1 MRTRL
6 RHLLARR
13 AFAAGKEILY
23 GTKARDRM
31 FLGVDKLADA
41 VEATL
46 GPKGRN
52 VVIEQSFGAPK
63 ITKDGVTV
71 AKAIEFEDRYMNLG
85 AQLVRQV
92 AGKTADVAGDGTT
105 TATVLARAIFSEGMK
120 AVASGMNPM
129 DLRRGIQ
136 AAVEAVIADIRKRT
150 HQITSKEEVAQV
162 ATISANGDTA
172 LGKLIA
178 DAMEKVGKDGVISVQ
193 DGKAMHDELEV
204 VEGMKFDRGYIS
216 PYFITNAKTQK
227 AELNNPLI
235 LIYDGKISTFESIL
249 PVLEESHRS
258 GKPLLIIAEDIEG
271 EALAS
276 LIVNKLQI
284 GLKVC
289 AVKAPGFG
297 DNRKAMMQDIAVLT
311 GAQLI
316 SEEVGL
322 KLDEVKADM
331 LGTAKTVTVTKD
343 DTLIVG
349 GAGNPNDIKER
360 CETIRN
366 ALANTTSEWEKE
378 KLQERLAK
386 LSSGV
391 AIIRV
396 GGSSEVEVN
405 EKKDRLDDAL
415 NATKHAVQEGIVP
428 GGGVALLYASRVLD
442 DLKFPNE
449 HMNYGVQIVK
459 RALRA
464 PCRAIAKNA
473 GKEGEV
479 VVGRLLE
486 EAQGKDHKWALGY
499 NAQADEYVDMIKAG
513 IIDPTKVVITALSDA
528 ASVAAL
534 MTTTEVAIVEAPK
547 KKENNSVAADV

>member
-13 AFAAGKEILY
+13 HFAAGKELLY

-52 VVIEQSFGAPK
+52 VIIEQSFGAPK

-71 AKAIEFEDRYMNLG
+71 AKSIEFEDRYMNLG

-105 TATVLARAIFSEGMK
+105 TATVLARAIYSEGMK

-136 AAVEAVIADIRKRT
+136 AAVDAVVADVRKRT
-150 HQITSKEEVAQV
+150 HPITSKEEIAQV

-193 DGKAMHDELEV
+193 DGKAVHDELEV

-227 AELNNPLI
+227 AELNSPLI
-235 LIYDGKISTFESIL
+235 LVYDGKVSSFQAIL
-249 PVLEESHRS
+249 PLLEESQRS
-258 GKPLLIIAEDIEG
+258 GRPLLIIAEDIEG

-297 DNRKAMMQDIAVLT
+297 DNRKAMMQDIAVLS

-322 KLDEVKADM
+322 KLEEVKPSM

-343 DTLIVG
+343 DTLILG
-349 GAGNPNDIKER
+349 GAGSQTDIQER
-360 CETIRN
+360 CETIRS
-366 ALANTTSEWEKE
+366 ALTNTTSEWEKE

-396 GGSSEVEVN
+396 GGSSEVEVG

-428 GGGVALLYASRVLD
+428 GGGTALLYASRALES
-442 DLKFPNE
+442 LSFPNE
-449 HMNYGVQIVK
+449 HVNYGVNIVR

-464 PCRAIAKNA
+464 PARAIAKNA
-473 GKEGEV
+473 GKEGDV

-486 EAQGKDHKWALGY
+486 DAAGKDHKWSMGY
-499 NAQADEYVDMIKAG
+499 NAQLDQYVDMIKAG
-513 IIDPTKVVITALSDA
+513 IIDPTKVVVTALSDA
-528 ASVAAL
+528 ASVASL

-547 KKENNSVAADV
+547 KKEANSVAADV